1 MVKLSFWLWHEGDPG
16 WLDSDITFLTTARG
30 EFSRQSLT
38 KSRVWFETASD
49 LQRTQ
54 FQSTINLL
62 DLVCLS
68 LTLNQG
74 LLDTFRFQ
82 PLGRVDQKAS
92 RILVWLVGA
101 DRGATTLIQ
110 IEIEDDFDFN
120 VILLENT
127 VRYFKNLD
135 WRNYFGFLFY
145 FAWK

>member
-1 MVKLSFWLWHEGDPG
+1 MVKLSFWVWHEGDPG

-110 IEIEDDFDFN
+110 IEIEDDFDSSRSLNFVDFSWFSN
-120 VILLENT
+120 W
-127 VRYFKNLD
+127 F
-135 WRNYFGFLFY
+135 
-145 FAWK
+145 